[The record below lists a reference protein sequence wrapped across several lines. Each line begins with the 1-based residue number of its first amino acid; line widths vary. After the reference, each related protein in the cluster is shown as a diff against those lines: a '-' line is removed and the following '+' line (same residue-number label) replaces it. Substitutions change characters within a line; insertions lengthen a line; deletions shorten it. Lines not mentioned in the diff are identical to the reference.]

1 MSMNDHGKEVNLDDV
16 LIGDRRKDFY
26 CEGMKNDGE
35 YLRHAVKKLYKSGT
49 TAIICQN
56 DWVAVELYS
65 VCEELGISVPDD
77 MCIMGFDNMD
87 ELNNMHGGDKNN
99 NR

>member
-35 YLRHAVKKLYKSGT
+35 YLRHAVKSFISPEQPRLYARMTGLREILFIAVMNLEYQSQT
-49 TAIICQN
+49 IC
-56 DWVAVELYS
+56 
-65 VCEELGISVPDD
+65 
-77 MCIMGFDNMD
+77 
-87 ELNNMHGGDKNN
+87 
-99 NR
+99 